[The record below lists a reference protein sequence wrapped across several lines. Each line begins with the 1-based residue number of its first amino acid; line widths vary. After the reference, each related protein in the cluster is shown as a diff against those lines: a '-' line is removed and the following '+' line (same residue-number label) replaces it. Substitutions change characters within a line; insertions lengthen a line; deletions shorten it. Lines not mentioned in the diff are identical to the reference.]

1 MYSQQFTLFY
11 CLSRKPS
18 SSYSLIK
25 VVYVTSQLL
34 HSLVVH
40 PLLRNILD
48 PPLVTMVNAN
58 ILHTL
63 LSMANSEDQSCAFS
77 GQ

>member
-1 MYSQQFTLFY
+1 MYSQQFTLFF

-25 VVYVTSQLL
+25 VVYVTSSQLL

-63 LSMANSEDQSCAFS
+63 LSLANSKDQ
-77 GQ
+77 